1 MAAIV
6 SAHDDVHMDDMPL
19 IGRDQEIARLG
30 QLLDGLDAAG
40 GAVLVRGDPGIG
52 KTSLIRTAA
61 QRAAD
66 RGHRV
71 LATTGIES
79 EANLPFAGLHLLL
92 RPTLDRAETLPPS
105 QREALLAA
113 MGQLDG
119 AAPTI
124 YLVGMAV
131 LNLLADLAAGGAVVA
146 VADDAQWL
154 DGPSAEVL
162 A

>member
-1 MAAIV
+1 VPGGERAHDAAEHV
-6 SAHDDVHMDDMPL
+6 ADTLLGAGGQVTVLHDDWKPTYAFTLAHDDVHMDEGSL
-19 IGRDQEIARLG
+19 IGRDHEIARLG

-92 RPTLDRAETLPPS
+92 RPTLDRAETLPPVT
-105 QREALLAA
+105 A
-113 MGQLDG
+113 
-119 AAPTI
+119 
-124 YLVGMAV
+124 
-131 LNLLADLAAGGAVVA
+131 
-146 VADDAQWL
+146 
-154 DGPSAEVL
+154 
-162 A
+162 

>member
-1 MAAIV
+1 MAAIA
-6 SAHDDVHMDDMPL
+6 SAHNDVHMDEGLL
-19 IGRDQEIARLG
+19 IGRDQEIAQLG

-52 KTSLIRTAA
+52 KTSLIRTTA
-61 QRAAD
+61 QRAGD

-113 MGQLDG
+113 MGK
-119 AAPTI
+119 AEAPAPTI
-124 YLVGMAV
+124 F
-131 LNLLADLAAGGAVVA
+131 LAERVF
-146 VADDAQWL
+146 
-154 DGPSAEVL
+154 
-162 A
+162 